1 MYMGIAVYRYICSKP
16 NSVLGPTRVSSTGS
30 AGPVFNMGGR
40 LPSGGLK
47 IREWVLAGSVY

>member
-1 MYMGIAVYRYICSKP
+1 M
-16 NSVLGPTRVSSTGS
+16 SSTGS